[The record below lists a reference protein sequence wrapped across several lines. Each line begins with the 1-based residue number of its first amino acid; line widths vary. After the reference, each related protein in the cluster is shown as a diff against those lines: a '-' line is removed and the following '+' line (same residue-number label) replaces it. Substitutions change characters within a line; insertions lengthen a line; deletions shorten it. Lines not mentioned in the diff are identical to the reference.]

1 MIRVF
6 YKFKRQAGG
15 YYDAEHSEPVADMA
29 QFLARQKIGGYG
41 IPVDC
46 LITRVET
53 IELRPPTKGEEEFY
67 ARWGTPGEF

>member
-6 YKFKRQAGG
+6 YKFKRPEGG
-15 YYDAEHSEPVADMA
+15 YYDAEHSQPVADMA
-29 QFLARQKIGGYG
+29 QFLSRQKHGCYG
-41 IPVDC
+41 IPADC

-67 ARWGTPGEF
+67 ARWGTAGEF

>member
-6 YKFKRQAGG
+6 YKFKRPEGG
-15 YYDAEHSEPVADMA
+15 YYDAEHSTYVADMD
-29 QFLARQKIGGYG
+29 QFEARQKHGGYG
-41 IPVDC
+41 IQEDC

-67 ARWGTPGEF
+67 ARWGTAGEF